1 MNSFYSDLPVQQGSI
16 ADIIGQPTLFARI
29 PSDWHVIVTDIKQS
43 TKAIE
48 NGRHEEVNLIAAGC
62 VIAGLNLAFEKGI
75 EIPFFFGGDG
85 ATLIVPDSMHSEVLN
100 ALHKHKQNTWIN
112 YQLRL
117 RVGSVTV
124 HELAVQTELQ
134 LARVKMG
141 SGYDIPVFLGQGLAL
156 AEKQVKQTDPEKAAD
171 RNRAEMLDLSGM
183 ECRWNRIPAGGD
195 AREVISLLVVATQ
208 SQHQSRVFQQ
218 VMEKIDSIYGTLQ
231 LRNPVSTDRLTLS
244 TSPGKILGETLVKT
258 GKKEWRYFLKTWFV
272 TLFGILFY
280 LRSDEGKA
288 YKQSVVDLTDTLVI
302 DGRINTVIA
311 GTQSQRVDFLSW
323 LDEQEDQGSLLYG
336 LYVSRASIMSCYVRD
351 REDNHVHFVDGA
363 DGGYTLAARM
373 LKEKMARQ

>member
-1 MNSFYSDLPVQQGSI
+1 MES
-16 ADIIGQPTLFARI
+16 
-29 PSDWHVIVTDIKQS
+29 
-43 TKAIE
+43 
-48 NGRHEEVNLIAAGC
+48 GRHEEVNLIAAGC

-112 YQLRL
+112 YQLIL
-117 RVGSVTV
+117 RVGSVPV
-124 HELAVQTELQ
+124 HELALQTELQ

-156 AEKQVKQTDPEKAAD
+156 AERQIKQADPEKG
-171 RNRAEMLDLSGM
+171 AEGYRVEVLDLTGM

-195 AREVISLLVVATQ
+195 AREVISLLVVAMHNQ
-208 SQHQSRVFQQ
+208 NQSRVFQQ
-218 VMEKIDSIYGTLQ
+218 VMEKIEKIYGTLQ

-244 TSPGKILGETLVKT
+244 SSPRKIFGETLVKT
-258 GKKEWRYFLKTWFV
+258 GKKEWHYFLKTWLI
-272 TLFGILFY
+272 TLFGVLFY
-280 LRSDEGKA
+280 MRSDEGKA

-311 GTQSQRVDFLSW
+311 GTQSQRVDLLSW
-323 LDEQEDQGSLLYG
+323 LDEQEDHGSLLYG